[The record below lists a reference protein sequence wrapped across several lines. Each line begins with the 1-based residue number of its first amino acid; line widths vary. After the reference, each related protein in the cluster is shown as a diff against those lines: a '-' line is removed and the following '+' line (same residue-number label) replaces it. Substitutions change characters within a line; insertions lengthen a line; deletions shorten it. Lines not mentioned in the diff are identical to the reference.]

1 MIDDMIIVD
10 AVVHPWNMSA
20 ENQNPAAQA
29 QIDAVYAS
37 HKLSYDAA
45 NADFILQPEE
55 FFQDLSFDVIGRAEF
70 VESPV
75 DYAVLH
81 SLPNLGFGRGH
92 ITLPE
97 KCAAF
102 RDKFPHRCSMLGTV
116 GTPIVASAI
125 EEIKRQIDLFDI
137 DGVKLYPAF
146 FYDGIGQGWRL
157 DGEDW
162 ATPFLEFCRDQ
173 GLTRI
178 AVHKALWL
186 EPAPRDAF
194 SIDDFDS
201 PLDRFPEMTF
211 EMVHGGTA
219 FLDQTIELMKRHAN
233 LYLTLETTFSY
244 ILTKQ
249 RAFDKILGRLIT
261 EVGSDRLLF
270 ASGNNLAHP
279 LPLIDAFRGYQ
290 FSPEHCHEF
299 GIREL
304 TGTDRRNIMGDNALS
319 LYGIDRDVLISSA
332 GSDAFAAA
340 RKEAV
345 PGPWSGLRQ

>member
-1 MIDDMIIVD
+1 MIDDMVIVD
-10 AVVHPWNMSA
+10 AVVHPWNMSP

-45 NADFILQPEE
+45 NSDFVLQPNE
-55 FFQDLSFDVIGRAEF
+55 FFRDIPFDVIAQAEF

-81 SLPNLGFGRGH
+81 SLPNLGFGLGH

-102 RDKFPHRCSMLGTV
+102 RDRFPHRCSMLGTV

-125 EEIKRQIDLFDI
+125 DDLKRQIDLYRI

-162 ATPFLEFCRDQ
+162 ATPFLEFCRAQ
-173 GLTRI
+173 GLTRV

-186 EPAPRDAF
+186 EPAPREAF
-194 SIDDFDS
+194 AIDDFDS
-201 PLDRFPEMTF
+201 PLARFPDMTF

-219 FLDQTIELMKRHAN
+219 FLDQTIELMKRYAN
-233 LYLTLETTFSY
+233 LFLTLETTFSY
-244 ILTKQ
+244 ILT
-249 RAFDKILGRLIT
+249 RPRVFDKVLGRLIT

-279 LPLIDAFRGYQ
+279 LPLIQAFRNYQ
-290 FSPEHCHEF
+290 FAPQHCEEF

-304 TGTDRRNIMGDNALS
+304 SDADRRNIIGENALR
-319 LYGIDRDVLISSA
+319 LYGIDRSA
-332 GSDAFAAA
+332 LFAANRDDAFTAA
-340 RKEAV
+340 RAEGV
-345 PGPWSGLRQ
+345 PGPWSGLRG